1 MSFKQGNKYGRGR
14 PKGSQNKLTK
24 ANKEF
29 LHHLIF
35 DQQQM
40 LEDWLQLDLYGR
52 MELRTK
58 LAPYILAK
66 AKDETFSRIETDEPP
81 IKKVWAKFGIETPDK
96 PDDYFTF
103 NQLMADMSYK
113 ELDDEAEISTNDEK

>member
-52 MELRTK
+52 MELRT
-58 LAPYILAK
+58 APYILPK
-66 AKDETFSRIETDEPP
+66 AKDETFSSIRTDEPP
-81 IKKVWAKFGIETPDK
+81 IKSVNKFGMKHQT
-96 PDDYFTF
+96 
-103 NQLMADMSYK
+103 S
-113 ELDDEAEISTNDEK
+113 